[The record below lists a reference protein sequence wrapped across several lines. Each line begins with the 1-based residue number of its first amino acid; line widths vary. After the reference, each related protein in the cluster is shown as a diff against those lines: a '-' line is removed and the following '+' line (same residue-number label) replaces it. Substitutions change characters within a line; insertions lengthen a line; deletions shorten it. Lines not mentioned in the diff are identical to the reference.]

1 MCNYS
6 ANTTLRARRVE
17 MMSIV
22 RFFFHRRTLVTIDS
36 GSCWQIMYLWT
47 GRNRQPIGKQGKCLA
62 QMPCVPLQNSLQRPG
77 WGSWAIPCDYW
88 RLPGSTYRKCWGK
101 RNPRAPWL
109 ELKSGSS
116 KYHRRSDT
124 ARGDASVKQY
134 QTLVVVELA
143 GLKRAAGRLQ
153 GVARPPK
160 GAGTRRGWRR

>member
-6 ANTTLRARRVE
+6 ANTTLRATRVE

-47 GRNRQPIGKQGKCLA
+47 GRNRQPIGKQGKCLT

-109 ELKSGSS
+109 ELKSGYRQIPQE
-116 KYHRRSDT
+116 KWHCKRWCEREAISDSGRGRAGGTQKGRGKT
-124 ARGDASVKQY
+124 ARSC
-134 QTLVVVELA
+134 
-143 GLKRAAGRLQ
+143 
-153 GVARPPK
+153 
-160 GAGTRRGWRR
+160 